1 MEYLCKTSNT
11 FWADE
16 SEDVMKKLLSMVIVT
31 LMLFVGAESDSCVGK
46 ILYIGIPNAPA
57 EQILAELVAT
67 LVTERTGTT
76 VKIVPFKEMRDVYA
90 AVKKG
95 EVGLVIENRDRA
107 FEILGKPRE
116 ANAKNAQEIV
126 RREYQKNLNMVW
138 LEPIGGTPPY
148 SPVISTETLT
158 SLPALPKLLNKL
170 SGVLTD
176 DSYSKL
182 VKAAKN
188 DSKPKKS
195 AREFLK
201 AKRLI

>member
-1 MEYLCKTSNT
+1 
-11 FWADE
+11 
-16 SEDVMKKLLSMVIVT
+16 MKKLLSMLVVAFI
-31 LMLFVGAESDSCVGK
+31 LFAGAESYSCVGK
-46 ILYIGIPNAPA
+46 VLYIGIPNAPA
-57 EQILAELVAT
+57 EQLLAELVAT

-95 EVGLVIENRDRA
+95 EIGLVIENRDRA

-116 ANAKNAQEIV
+116 ANAKTAQEIV
-126 RREYQKNLNMVW
+126 RREYQKTLNMVW
-138 LEPIGGTPPY
+138 LEPMGGTPPY
-148 SPVISTETLT
+148 SPVISTDTLT

-182 VKAAKN
+182 VKAAKS
-188 DSKPKKS
+188 DSKPKKT

>member
-1 MEYLCKTSNT
+1 
-11 FWADE
+11 
-16 SEDVMKKLLSMVIVT
+16 MKKWLSVLIVSILL
-31 LMLFVGAESDSCVGK
+31 LAGAESDSCVGK

-57 EQILAELVAT
+57 EQLLAELVAT

-76 VKIVPFKEMRDVYA
+76 VKIVPFKDARDVYA

-126 RREYQKNLNMVW
+126 RHEYQKNLNMVW

-148 SPVISTETLT
+148 SPVISTDTLT

-182 VKAAKN
+182 VKAARIDN
-188 DSKPKKS
+188 KPKK
-195 AREFLK
+195 AAKDFLK